1 MKVNAGSTG
10 VQGYAVSEDGT
21 IDFPVL
27 GRVTVG
33 GLTRD
38 EIARMI
44 KDELVGQSL
53 VKDPVVT
60 VEYLNLKVSV
70 LGEVNHPGRIAIDRD
85 EFTIIDAISA
95 AGDLTINGIR
105 ENVRVIRNDNGVR
118 HTYSVNLLSSG
129 DLASSPVYY
138 LQQNDIVVVDP
149 NDMRIRQSTV
159 NGNTIRTT
167 SFWISIASLAATLAN
182 TIVVLMKM

>member
-1 MKVNAGSTG
+1 M
-10 VQGYAVSEDGT
+10 
-21 IDFPVL
+21 L

-33 GLTRD
+33 RLTRD

-70 LGEVNHPGRIAIDRD
+70 LGEVNNPGRIAIDRD

-105 ENVRVIRNDNGVR
+105 ENVRVIRNENGVR
-118 HTYSVNLLSSG
+118 RTYSVNLLSSR

-149 NDMRIRQSTV
+149 NDMRIRQSTI